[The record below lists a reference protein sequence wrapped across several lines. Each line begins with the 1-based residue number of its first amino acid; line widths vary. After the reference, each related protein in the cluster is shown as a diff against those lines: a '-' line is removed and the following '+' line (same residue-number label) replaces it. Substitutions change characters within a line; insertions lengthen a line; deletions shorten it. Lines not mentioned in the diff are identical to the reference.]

1 MLLLGFKNSSFEGFY
16 RAIFFSNSTIN
27 GYNNIHFMFYVAIID
42 IILSILSLQM
52 NFTLLDDTDVSQAYA
67 AYLRELRKQAK
78 LSRAALAERSCVP
91 AATIK
96 KFELTGQISFRQ
108 LLLLW
113 QTLDSLRRLYELT
126 QPNKERAAMPS
137 SIDEV
142 LKDEF

>member
-1 MLLLGFKNSSFEGFY
+1 M
-16 RAIFFSNSTIN
+16 
-27 GYNNIHFMFYVAIID
+27 D
-42 IILSILSLQM
+42 ITVSIWLNRM
-52 NFTLLDDTDVSQAYA
+52 TFTLLDDTDVSKAFA
-67 AYLRELRKQAK
+67 AYLRELRQQAK
-78 LSRAALAERSCVP
+78 LSRTALAERSCVP

-113 QTLDSLRRLYELT
+113 QTLDSLDRLHQLT
-126 QPNKERAAMPS
+126 QANQERATMPT

>member
-1 MLLLGFKNSSFEGFY
+1 MHTAHRNRVLSNFFKTLFD
-16 RAIFFSNSTIN
+16 N
-27 GYNNIHFMFYVAIID
+27 GYNSIQFLFYFAIMD
-42 IILSILSLQM
+42 ITVSTLSLRM

-113 QTLDSLRRLYELT
+113 QTLDSLGRLYELT
-126 QPNKERAAMPS
+126 QPSKERAAIPT

>member
-1 MLLLGFKNSSFEGFY
+1 MD
-16 RAIFFSNSTIN
+16 ITVSNK
-27 GYNNIHFMFYVAIID
+27 
-42 IILSILSLQM
+42 SLQM
-52 NFTLLDDTDVSQAYA
+52 NFTLLDDIDVSQAYA
-67 AYLRELRKQAK
+67 AYLRELRQRAK

-113 QTLDSLRRLYELT
+113 QTLDSLDRLYQLT
-126 QPNKERAAMPS
+126 LPSKERVSTPS

>member
-1 MLLLGFKNSSFEGFY
+1 
-16 RAIFFSNSTIN
+16 
-27 GYNNIHFMFYVAIID
+27 
-42 IILSILSLQM
+42 M
-52 NFTLLDDTDVSQAYA
+52 NFILLDDTDVSQAYA
-67 AYLRELRKQAK
+67 TYLRELRQRAK

-113 QTLDSLRRLYELT
+113 QTLDSLDRLYQLT
-126 QPNKERAAMPS
+126 QSNNARITTPS